1 MNDTTKRFADVI
13 GYLVDGV
20 VSGKAVE
27 NGDELELHHL
37 KWRLKR
43 GIALRTADC
52 ACEYEPNP
60 EEDGAIGILKAIS
73 EYVEKEEEWNAMM
86 DRDSLSETHEYQ
98 PLDTTNL
105 TLKEEDFSNVSS

>member
-1 MNDTTKRFADVI
+1 MNDTTRRFTDVI

-86 DRDSLSETHEYQ
+86 DRDYPPSSEQ

-105 TLKEEDFSNVSS
+105 TLKEEDFSNVSE